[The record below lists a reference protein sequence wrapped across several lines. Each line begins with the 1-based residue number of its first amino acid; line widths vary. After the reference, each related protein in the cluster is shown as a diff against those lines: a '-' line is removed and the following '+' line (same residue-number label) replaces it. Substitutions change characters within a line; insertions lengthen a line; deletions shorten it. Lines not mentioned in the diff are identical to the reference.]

1 MYTVGLDV
9 DTRAYFTAAT
19 LIIAVPTGI
28 KIFSWLSFPFSK
40 GFMTKCKKGKIGI
53 TFPYMMGNLKNSNLN
68 ILSWLT
74 SFIFQIPRGEARPSF
89 YYIRP
94 KVIFNCVNVQK
105 IQKYTVLTAQSG
117 CRGGY
122 NNRLMVA
129 RFKFIRH
136 YGTVLS
142 KGSPEL
148 IIEFINK
155 YDYDCFSILV
165 IQSKKHKLGESV
177 NLSFSGNLPFYDQQL
192 IKNFTEF
199 FDSGVIVKRK
209 DYFNFTVK
217 DLANISGKIIPF
229 FSKYNLQGKKLQ
241 KFNIWKE
248 AADLMNRKAHSTPEG
263 LNEIKKMK
271 LLLHNLISSEETRL
285 VLYGSN
291 LSSTVG
297 YPRYTYNERALVK
310 IPVNKRSIFIGILL
324 SDATLQRLNKG
335 GGTRLQF
342 KQKYGQFE
350 YLYFVFFQLSHYCS
364 RGPSV
369 TKSILHKKVHYAL
382 SFTTRSLNCITE
394 LYELFYLEDKK
405 IVPKNLYELLTWEG
419 LVHWICGDGTY
430 SSGITLQ
437 TQCFT
442 IEELVLIINVL
453 IVKFGLECTI
463 HKQYNYSLIY
473 IKSKS
478 IKKNLHK
485 MLPYIHPT
493 MLYKFMGP
501 KYKIKSKFTVL

>member
-40 GFMTKCKKGKIGI
+40 GFMTKGNKGKFLT
-53 TFPYMMGNLKNSNLN
+53 TFPYMMGNLYNSSFNTM
-68 ILSWLT
+68 SWTRQSIKLK
-74 SFIFQIPRGEARPSF
+74 FGRLIN
-89 YYIRP
+89 IRP
-94 KVIFNCVNVQK
+94 
-105 IQKYTVLTAQSG
+105 YS
-117 CRGGY
+117 
-122 NNRLMVA
+122 
-129 RFKFIRH
+129 
-136 YGTVLS
+136 TVLS
-142 KGSPEL
+142 KRSPGS
-148 IIEFINK
+148 ITEFVNK
-155 YDYDCFSILV
+155 CDYDCFSIIIV
-165 IQSKKHKLGESV
+165 RSNKHKLGERVSLSFYV
-177 NLSFSGNLPFYDQQL
+177 NLPINDPQL
-192 IKNFTEF
+192 IKNFTELLGC
-199 FDSGVIVKRK
+199 GVLVKIK
-209 DYFNFTVK
+209 YYFSFTVK
-217 DLANISGKIIPF
+217 DLASISAKVIPF
-229 FSKYNLQGKKLQ
+229 FSKYNLQEGRQLKA
-241 KFNIWKE
+241 FNLWKQ
-248 AADLMNRKAHSTPEG
+248 AADLMSQKAHSTLEG
-263 LNEIKKMK
+263 LNEIKNIK
-271 LLLHNLISSEETRL
+271 LLMYNRISSQETCL

-297 YPRYTYNERALVK
+297 SPRYTYNERAFVN
-310 IPVNKRSIFIGILL
+310 IPINKKSIFVGILL

-369 TKSILHKKVHYAL
+369 TKAILHNKVHYGL
-382 SFTTRSLNCITE
+382 NFTTRSLNCITE
-394 LYELFYLEDKK
+394 LYEVFYLNGKK

-453 IVKFGLECTI
+453 IIKFGLECTI
-463 HKQYNYSLIY
+463 HKQNNYSVIY

-478 IKKNLHK
+478 IKNNLHN

-493 MLYKFMGP
+493 MLYKFIGP